1 MQVVPCT
8 IRSNINRLTL
18 NMGTFIL
25 RTLDENKVG
34 NHCYYVRVCKTQAIA
49 YMDGE
54 DWKRFVRDYDLQK
67 GDEVSLKV
75 IGSTVFATAAKRDIA
90 SNFFC
95 THHIL

>member
-1 MQVVPCT
+1 MQAVPCT
-8 IRSNINRLTL
+8 IRSIINRITL
-18 NMGTFIL
+18 YMGTFIM
-25 RTLDENKVG
+25 RTLAQRG
-34 NHCYYVRVCKTQAIA
+34 HYCYNVRVFKTQAIT

-54 DWKRFVRDYDLQK
+54 DWKRFLRDFGLQR

-75 IGSTVFATAAKRDIA
+75 IGSTVLATAAKRDLA